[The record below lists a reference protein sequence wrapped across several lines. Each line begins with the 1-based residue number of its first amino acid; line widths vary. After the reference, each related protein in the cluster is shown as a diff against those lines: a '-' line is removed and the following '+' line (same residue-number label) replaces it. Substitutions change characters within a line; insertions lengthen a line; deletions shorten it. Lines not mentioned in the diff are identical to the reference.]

1 MSKFTEKSLNLYIMS
16 QTQTRPPIMLY
27 TDGAASGNPGP
38 GGYGVVLECG
48 RWRKEMS
55 GGFALTTNNR
65 MELLAVI
72 MGLEAVNWQNAEIH
86 VYSDSTYVVKSVSE
100 GWLDKWV
107 ARGWKK
113 VKNPDLWQR
122 FLPLYRS
129 HRVTF
134 HWVKGHAGHP
144 QNERCDALAVAA
156 YQSGDLVE
164 DTVYVQSAQTLDL

>member
-1 MSKFTEKSLNLYIMS
+1 MSK
-16 QTQTRPPIMLY
+16 TQPRPPIMLY

-48 RWRKEMS
+48 PFRKEMS
-55 GGFALTTNNR
+55 EGFVLTTNNR

-72 MGLEAVNWQNAEIH
+72 KGLEAVNWQNAEIQ
-86 VYSDSTYVVKSVSE
+86 VYSDSTYVVKAITE
-100 GWLDKWV
+100 GWLAKWE
-107 ARGWKK
+107 AKGWKK

-122 FLPLYRS
+122 FLPLFRA

-144 QNERCDALAVAA
+144 QNERCDRLAVAA
-156 YQSGDLVE
+156 CQGGNLLEDSG
-164 DTVYVQSAQTLDL
+164 YVANEENTDILL